1 MTIYRPFQTGSDRST
16 RKMKIA
22 VLGATGPTG
31 QQVVMQALSRG
42 FEVRAL
48 VRDPEKMAA
57 QMQHEK
63 LQVKCRT
70 LFCSF
75 STCLSYLCLSVSL
88 PVSPVCS
95 SAYLSCLFLCLSLL
109 SVSLPISPVCF
120 SACLSI
126 CFLFFSVYLCLPC
139 SLSTYLCLFFCFSPC
154 LSTPPAPLPFLRCSY
169 LSFCFSPSVSV
180 PLSACLC
187 LSASEGHHSHRH
199 HPLRP
204 RHHHYR
210 YRHNHHHHH
219 GEVFLSVRRY
229 TKWTWRS
236 HRSW

>member
-31 QQVVMQALSRG
+31 QQVVIQALSRG

-70 LFCSF
+70 LFYF
-75 STCLSYLCLSVSL
+75 FLTCLSYLCLSVSL
-88 PVSPVCS
+88 PTSPVCF
-95 SAYLSCLFLCLSLL
+95 SAYLSCLFLRLSLL

-120 SACLSI
+120 SAYPSCL
-126 CFLFFSVYLCLPC
+126 F
-139 SLSTYLCLFFCFSPC
+139 LCLFLRSVSLPASPVCFS
-154 LSTPPAPLPFLRCSY
+154 A
-169 LSFCFSPSVSV
+169 
-180 PLSACLC
+180 
-187 LSASEGHHSHRH
+187 
-199 HPLRP
+199 
-204 RHHHYR
+204 
-210 YRHNHHHHH
+210 
-219 GEVFLSVRRY
+219 
-229 TKWTWRS
+229 
-236 HRSW
+236 

>member
-1 MTIYRPFQTGSDRST
+1 MKIYRPFQTGSDRTT

-70 LFCSF
+70 LFYSF
-75 STCLSYLCLSVSL
+75 LTCLSYLCLSVSL

-95 SAYLSCLFLCLSLL
+95 SAYLSCCSSAYLSCLFLCLSLL
-109 SVSLPISPVCF
+109 SVPLPVSPVCSSAYLSCLFLCLSLLSVPLPISPVCF

-126 CFLFFSVYLCLPC
+126 CFLFYSVYLCLPC
-139 SLSTYLCLFFCFSPC
+139 SLCLFFCFSPC
-154 LSTPPAPLPFLRCSY
+154 ISTPRPPSSFSGVFLLLSVCLCSPLCMS
-169 LSFCFSPSVSV
+169 LSFC
-180 PLSACLC
+180 L
-187 LSASEGHHSHRH
+187 
-199 HPLRP
+199 
-204 RHHHYR
+204 
-210 YRHNHHHHH
+210 
-219 GEVFLSVRRY
+219 
-229 TKWTWRS
+229 
-236 HRSW
+236 

>member
-1 MTIYRPFQTGSDRST
+1 
-16 RKMKIA
+16 MKIA

-109 SVSLPISPVCF
+109 SVPLPVSPVCSSAYLSCLFLCLSLLPVPLPTSPVCSSACLSCLFLCLSLLSVPLPISPVCS
-120 SACLSI
+120 SACLS
-126 CFLFFSVYLCLPC
+126 CLFLCL
-139 SLSTYLCLFFCFSPC
+139 SLLSVSQPVSRSVFCFS
-154 LSTPPAPLPFLRCSY
+154 
-169 LSFCFSPSVSV
+169 
-180 PLSACLC
+180 LC
-187 LSASEGHHSHRH
+187 TSAS
-199 HPLRP
+199 PAL
-204 RHHHYR
+204 
-210 YRHNHHHHH
+210 
-219 GEVFLSVRRY
+219 
-229 TKWTWRS
+229 
-236 HRSW
+236 